1 VAEKV
6 PTTMATRMLD
16 AEGVQY
22 VPKLYKYEARGGTA
36 VSSRELGV
44 SEHDVVK
51 TLVME
56 DEKHAPLVVLMHGDC
71 EVSTKSLA
79 RLIGCKSVSPCKPD
93 VAEKHTGYQVG
104 GTSPFGTKKQLPVY
118 LQKTV
123 LDCTRIYINGGHRGF
138 LVELDPKELMR
149 VLKPVLVDVA
159 LPAGA

>member
-1 VAEKV
+1 MAEKV
-6 PTTMATRMLD
+6 PTTMATRVLD
-16 AEGVQY
+16 KAGVAY

-56 DEKHAPLVVLMHGDC
+56 TEKHEPLVVLMHGDC

-79 RLIGCKSVSPCKPD
+79 RIIGVKSISPCKPD
-93 VAEKHTGYQVG
+93 VAEKHSGYLVG
-104 GTSPFGTKKQLPVY
+104 GTSPFGTKRKMPVY
-118 LQKTV
+118 LQQTV
-123 LDCTRIYINGGHRGF
+123 LECPRIYINGGHRGF
-138 LVELDPKELMR
+138 LVELDPKELVR
-149 VLKPVLVDVA
+149 VLEPTLVDVA

>member
-1 VAEKV
+1 
-6 PTTMATRMLD
+6 MATRALD
-16 AEGVQY
+16 AAGVTY
-22 VPKLYKYEARGGTA
+22 VPRLYKYEARGGTA

-44 SEHDVVK
+44 NEHDVVK

-56 DEKHAPLVVLMHGDC
+56 DEKNEPLIVLMHGDC

-79 RLIGCKSVSPCKPD
+79 RLRACKTISPCKPD

-118 LQKTV
+118 LQKSV
-123 LDCTRIYINGGHRGF
+123 LECARIYINGGHRGF
-138 LVELDPKELMR
+138 LVELDPKELVR
-149 VLKPVLVDVA
+149 VLQPMLVDVA

>member
-1 VAEKV
+1 MADKF
-6 PTTMATRMLD
+6 PTTMATRVLD
-16 AEGVQY
+16 KAGVQY
-22 VPKLYKYEARGGTA
+22 VPRLYKYEARGGTS

-56 DEKHAPLVVLMHGDC
+56 KDDREPVVVLMHGDC

-79 RLIGCKSVSPCKPD
+79 RLIGCKTISPCKPD
-93 VAEKHTGYQVG
+93 VAEKHTGYLVG
-104 GTSPFGTKKQLPVY
+104 GTSPFGTKKKMPVY

-123 LDCTRIYINGGHRGF
+123 LDCARVLINGGHRGF
-138 LVELDPKELMR
+138 LVELEPKEIVR
-149 VLKPVLVDVA
+149 VLEPTLVDIA

>member
-1 VAEKV
+1 MADKI

-16 AEGVQY
+16 AEGVKY
-22 VPKLYKYEARGGTA
+22 VPRPYRYEERGGTA

-56 DEKHAPLVVLMHGDC
+56 DEKHSPLIVLMHGDC

-93 VAEKHTGYQVG
+93 VAEKHSGYMVG
-104 GTSPFGTKKQLPVY
+104 GTSPFGTKRPLPIY

-123 LDCTRIYINGGHRGF
+123 LECPLIYINGGHRGF
-138 LVELDPKELMR
+138 LVELDPKELVR
-149 VLKPVLVDVA
+149 VLKPVLVDIA

>member
-1 VAEKV
+1 LADKV
-6 PTTMATRMLD
+6 PTTMATRVLD
-16 AEGVQY
+16 KAGVAY

-56 DEKHAPLVVLMHGDC
+56 TEKHEPLVVLMHGDC

-79 RLIGCKSVSPCKPD
+79 RVIGVKSIAPCKPD
-93 VAEKHTGYQVG
+93 VAERHSGYLVG
-104 GTSPFGTKKQLPVY
+104 GTSPFGTKRKMPVY
-118 LQKTV
+118 LQQTV
-123 LDCTRIYINGGHRGF
+123 LECPRIYINGGHRGF
-138 LVELDPKELMR
+138 LVELEPKELVR
-149 VLKPVLVDVA
+149 VLEPTLVDVA

>member
-1 VAEKV
+1 MADKV
-6 PTTMATRMLD
+6 PTTMATRVLD
-16 AEGVQY
+16 KAGVAY

-56 DEKHAPLVVLMHGDC
+56 TEKHEPLVVLMHGDC

-79 RLIGCKSVSPCKPD
+79 RIIGVKSISPCKPD
-93 VAEKHTGYQVG
+93 VAEKHSGYLVG
-104 GTSPFGTKKQLPVY
+104 GTSPFGTKRKMPVY
-118 LQKTV
+118 LQQTV
-123 LDCTRIYINGGHRGF
+123 LECPRIYINGGHRGF
-138 LVELDPKELMR
+138 LVELDPRELVR
-149 VLKPVLVDVA
+149 VLEPTLVDVA